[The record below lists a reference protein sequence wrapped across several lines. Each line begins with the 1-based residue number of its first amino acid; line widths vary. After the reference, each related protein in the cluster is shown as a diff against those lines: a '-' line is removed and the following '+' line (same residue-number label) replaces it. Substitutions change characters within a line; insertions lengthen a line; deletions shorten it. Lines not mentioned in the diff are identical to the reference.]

1 MKRISTLVLLVLAFA
16 ATTVGQAPRM
26 FNYQGIAR
34 NSVGNVLVNQPITLR
49 LTIRDG
55 AANGPTVYSET
66 RSLTTNPF
74 GLFTVQVGSPGAT
87 AVTGSIAAV
96 PWHTGNKWLQVDIDP
111 EGGNNFLNIGTTEL
125 LSVPFS
131 LYAES
136 GLPIG
141 PAGSDLTGEYPDPTV
156 ARIRGVNVSTTPPT
170 PNYILGF
177 DGASWTPTDLATHPY
192 NYWRQFGA
200 NLVNTNSGNTGIGNP
215 APEYKLDVR
224 GESSTYIASF
234 QNTQNGDGD
243 GILIKLGKTHPRW
256 TGSDFVNI
264 PIPTVQGFETQIN
277 QLRDWI
283 YGRDDFSA
291 DDLLNL
297 LPHQYMVGTVC
308 NLTNFITGQLND
320 AMGLP
325 LEFGPLKT
333 PRFEVVPEKT
343 IFDGLDLGALGD
355 IPKIT
360 IGPYAIP
367 EFEVLP
373 TRVTLLPKIPQIPCG
388 NLPTLTLPVLSFTS
402 VDNSLTNANE
412 FITFSD
418 KEGRKLGAI
427 RAASIEDFSYNY
439 FDGLKLLEMAEQFI
453 GLDLLKDALG
463 VILGA
468 CEMADAYNN
477 IGVEYSSGNGD
488 YAEWLERLDP
498 AEPITTGDIVAVKG
512 GKITKDLEGAEQI
525 MAVSHRPIVLGNM
538 PEKSKIHLGNN
549 VAFMGQIP
557 VKVMGPVRAGD
568 YIVAKSAVPGYG
580 VAISPKNMTAAD
592 FRLAVGRS
600 WETRETDGP
609 KMVNTVVGVHNHDFL
624 RIVENMQKKIEQND
638 QRLKAIEE
646 KLRMEP
652 NSYSPNPRKGF

>member
-1 MKRISTLVLLVLAFA
+1 MKRIFTLTLLMLTVA
-16 ATTVGQAPRM
+16 ATALAQAPRM

-87 AVTGSIAAV
+87 LVTGSIAAV
-96 PWHTGNKWLQVDIDP
+96 PWHTGNKFLQVDIDP
-111 EGGNNFLNIGTTEL
+111 EGGNNFLHIGTTEL

-177 DGASWTPTDLATHPY
+177 DGSSWTPTDLATHPY

-215 APEYKLDVR
+215 TPEYKLDIK
-224 GESSTYIASF
+224 GESGTHIVSIH
-234 QNTQNGDGD
+234 NTQNGDGD
-243 GILIKLGKTHPRW
+243 GLLIKLGKTHPRW
-256 TGSDFVNI
+256 TGSAYVNI

-291 DDLLNL
+291 DDLINL

-308 NLTNFITGQLND
+308 NLTNFITDQLND
-320 AMGLP
+320 AMDLP

-333 PRFEVVPEKT
+333 PRFEVVPET
-343 IFDGLDLGALGD
+343 TLFGGIDLGALGD
-355 IPKIT
+355 IPKIK

-373 TRVTLLPKIPQIPCG
+373 QRITLLPKIPKIPCG

-412 FITFSD
+412 FITFAD
-418 KEGRKLGAI
+418 KDGKKLGAI

-439 FDGLKLLEMAEQFI
+439 FDGLKLLQMAEQFI

-463 VILGA
+463 VVLGA
-468 CEMADAYNN
+468 CEMADAYNK
-477 IGVEYSSGNGD
+477 IGVEYNSGNGD
-488 YAEWLERLDP
+488 YAEWLERLNP
-498 AEPITTGDIVAVKG
+498 AEQITTGDIVAVKG

-525 MAVSHRPIVLGNM
+525 MAVSHRPIILGNM
-538 PEKSKIHLGNN
+538 PDKAKMHLGNN
-549 VAFMGQIP
+549 IAFMGQIP

-580 VAISPKNMTAAD
+580 VAISPKDMTSAD

-600 WETRETDGP
+600 WETRESEGP

-624 RIVENMQKKIEQND
+624 RIVENMQKKMEQND
-638 QRLKAIEE
+638 ERLKAIEE
-646 KLRMEP
+646 RLRMEP
-652 NSYSPNPRKGF
+652 NSYSPHPRKGF